1 MTHHSTAGDDSEF
14 YGLGDDGDPSSD
26 AAKTFREA
34 VVREVRARGTDGMTV
49 VDVREHFRVH
59 HGAASSALS
68 IAHRDGY
75 LNRLADKRDRCRIYV
90 LPSDTAGRVTQP
102 YGRNPATPTT
112 ATAVPAPTATE
123 RRLRAAYEEAAAD
136 AREAHATI
144 AELLREA
151 ARASARFDTDTAT
164 DRASIESLRASLAE
178 ALAANDDAWQSG
190 YDQAKAEAPAA
201 KPSGIVSEMLE
212 RANRAGARS
221 EAERLGTMAMQMR
234 AAMPDRNTA
243 RTHHGLCWQIHP
255 ACALA
260 AIEKAAAK
268 TLTATTTPASA

>member
-14 YGLGDDGDPSSD
+14 YGLGDSGDPNSD

-34 VVREVRARGTDGMTV
+34 VVREVRARGPEGMTV

-75 LNRLADKRDRCRIYV
+75 LTRLADKRDRSRIYV

-102 YGRNPATPTT
+102 YGRNPAP
-112 ATAVPAPTATE
+112 AAAPTGIE
-123 RRLRAAYEEAAAD
+123 RRLRAAYEQAAAD

-144 AELLREA
+144 TELLLRAGDAEA
-151 ARASARFDTDTAT
+151 LN
-164 DRASIESLRASLAE
+164 RASIEALRATLSQTLS
-178 ALAANDDAWQSG
+178 AAQDASDAAWQAG
-190 YDQAKAEAPAA
+190 YDQAKAEAPPEPEVPLAPTSIA
-201 KPSGIVSEMLE
+201 EMIG
-212 RANRAGARS
+212 RATRAGQRA

-234 AAMPDRNTA
+234 AAMPDRTVA
-243 RTHHGLCWQIHP
+243 RNHHGLCWQIHP

-268 TLTATTTPASA
+268 TVAASAPPTEAESA